1 MVTENLQVN
10 KVSVS
15 CLQIKNGIYQ
25 AVLEYYDENGKRHQ
39 PWRST
44 KLKVRGNKKQA
55 LAVAER
61 IRAKLEEELQLKAL
75 ENSKNNSNT
84 NSTSDILFIE
94 YLFYW
99 LKTVQHT
106 LENTTFTS
114 YRQLCNH
121 HIKRYF
127 TENPI
132 KLKDLEPIHIQNFYT
147 ELMEKYNL
155 TANTVIHHHAIIRK
169 CLDYAFKMNI
179 IVSNPADK
187 VQRPKKAQFIGGFY
201 NESELNKLFEISKG
215 DPLEL
220 IILITSFY
228 GLRRSEVL
236 GLQWDSFDFE
246 NKTITIKHTIT
257 ITNTNGDNRKI
268 EGKDRTKN
276 KSSYRTLPLFDDI
289 AVMLLDVKEKQKS
302 FQKAF
307 GNSYNKKYLNYV
319 FVKPDGNIIRPDYV
333 TEHFGILLRKNNMR
347 HIRFHD
353 LRHSCASLLLAKGVP
368 MKSIQEWLGHSNFST
383 TANLYAHLDTNS
395 KKISANALENA
406 LKFTDTNKKENEET
420 ISSSS
425 QK

>member
-15 CLQIKNGIYQ
+15 CLQVRNGIYQ

-44 KLKVRGNKKQA
+44 GLKERGNKKQA
-55 LAVAER
+55 LIVAEELR
-61 IRAKLEEELQLKAL
+61 ENLEKELQLKVL
-75 ENSKNNSNT
+75 DEIETKSNT
-84 NSTSDILFIE
+84 NNTTDILFIE

-99 LKTVQHT
+99 LKIIEHT
-106 LENTTFTS
+106 IESSTFTS
-114 YRQLCNH
+114 YRQISNN

-127 TENPI
+127 TGNPI
-132 KLKDLEPIHIQNFYT
+132 KLKDLEPIHIQNFY
-147 ELMEKYNL
+147 
-155 TANTVIHHHAIIRK
+155 
-169 CLDYAFKMNI
+169 
-179 IVSNPADK
+179 
-187 VQRPKKAQFIGGFY
+187 
-201 NESELNKLFEISKG
+201 NEAELNKLFEISKD

-220 IILITSFY
+220 IILITAFY

-257 ITNTNGDNRKI
+257 ITNTNGNNRKI

-289 AVMLLDVKEKQKS
+289 ANMLLKAKEIQEAFK
-302 FQKAF
+302 KAF

-319 FVKPDGNIIRPDYV
+319 FVKPDGNIVRPDYV
-333 TEHFGILLRKNNMR
+333 TEHFSILLKKNKMK

-353 LRHSCASLLLAKGVP
+353 LRHSCASLLLAKGIP

-395 KKISANALENA
+395 KRISANVLEDTFK
-406 LKFTDTNKKENEET
+406 LTDKKKENEEST
-420 ISSSS
+420 SSSS
-425 QK
+425 QNN